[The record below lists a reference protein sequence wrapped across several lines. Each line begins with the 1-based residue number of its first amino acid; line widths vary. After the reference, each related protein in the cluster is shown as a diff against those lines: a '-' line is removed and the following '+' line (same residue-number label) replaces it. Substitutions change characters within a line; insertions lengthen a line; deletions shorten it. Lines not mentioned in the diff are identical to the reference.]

1 MDTNIDLIALDLINA
16 RLARGDMVFVFTVGN
31 FRGKLVSATY
41 LEDFLPSATYLSNY
55 SPDSQMERGIQ
66 LMYIPAPRSRDKVK
80 DPATF
85 NFTRKPV
92 FFNIPAR
99 FFESAITL
107 HQLQAGQWML
117 AIDTSVKK

>member
-1 MDTNIDLIALDLINA
+1 MDTDIDLIALDLINS
-16 RLARGDMVFVFTVGN
+16 RLTRGDMVFVFTTGN

-41 LEDFLPSATYLSNY
+41 LEDALPSPTYLLNHSL
-55 SPDSQMERGIQ
+55 DSQIEPCIQ
-66 LMYIPAPRSRDKVK
+66 LTYAPAPRSRDRVK

-85 NFTRKPV
+85 NFTRNPV

-107 HQLQAGQWML
+107 HQLRAGQWML